1 MTIAREPN
9 PEILYVESLRWRQS
23 WLRAELDSVQ
33 GRIEDLNRE
42 EATLTVQLRAV
53 EQLLSVEQIQI
64 SNGAQPAAAHLLE
77 KAAAEPTDSKEEGTS
92 KPSAEDDQAVDWSVF
107 GPKSRKIYVAT
118 ANVLREAG
126 VPLHYRVLAD
136 EVQKQVPLA
145 GTDPGATLIA
155 HLHRAQHLFPRIARG
170 VYGLGGTK
178 LATTEGPTEAI
189 AEVTATRRVRRKT
202 TRRRRSR

>member
-1 MTIAREPN
+1 MTTPREPK

-53 EQLLSVEQIQI
+53 EQLLSVEQIQM
-64 SNGAQPAAAHLLE
+64 SNGVQAAPSHHLE
-77 KAAAEPTDSKEEGTS
+77 RASAEPTDKAEGSST
-92 KPSAEDDQAVDWSVF
+92 PSAEDDQAVDWSVF

-170 VYGLGGTK
+170 VYGLGGAK
-178 LATTEGPTEAI
+178 VATTEGPTEAT
-189 AEVTATRRVRRKT
+189 AEVPVTRRVRRKT
-202 TRRRRSR
+202 ARRRRSR

>member
-1 MTIAREPN
+1 MTTPREPK

-53 EQLLSVEQIQI
+53 EQLLSVEQIQM
-64 SNGAQPAAAHLLE
+64 SNGVQAAPSHHLLR
-77 KAAAEPTDSKEEGTS
+77 ASAEPTDKEEGS
-92 KPSAEDDQAVDWSVF
+92 SMPSAEDDQAVDWSVF

-145 GTDPGATLIA
+145 GADAGATLIA
-155 HLHRAQHLFPRIARG
+155 HMHRAQEIFPRLGRG
-170 VYGLGGTK
+170 IYGLRGM
-178 LATTEGPTEAI
+178 TTSGSPRKASAPI
-189 AEVTATRRVRRKT
+189 GRPAGRVR
-202 TRRRRSR
+202 